1 MGMAVTF
8 RLFIHLLVKT
18 ASSNQHPVTKL
29 NSIISHNQIL
39 NKMVN
44 FLIFGPPGSGKG
56 TQSVRLAEKFNL
68 VHLSTGDMLRAEI
81 TAGSELGKRMSTIMS
96 KGELVPDEVVIEMI
110 ASKIDKTIGSAGF
123 LFDGFP
129 RTVGQTIELEK
140 MLGKREMKIDLMLVL
155 DVEHDELVSRLIS
168 RAELSGR
175 PDDKDPAVIE
185 NRISVY
191 KSKTEPIIN
200 YCREKRL
207 YQAINGMGTI
217 DDIFKRLSDHMQ
229 RYVKER

>member
-1 MGMAVTF
+1 
-8 RLFIHLLVKT
+8 
-18 ASSNQHPVTKL
+18 
-29 NSIISHNQIL
+29 
-39 NKMVN
+39 MVN

-68 VHLSTGDMLRAEI
+68 LHLSTGDMLRAEI
-81 TAGSELGKRMSTIMS
+81 AAGTELGKKMSVIMS

-110 ASKIDKTIGSAGF
+110 ANKIDSSKGIAGF

-129 RTVGQTIELEK
+129 RTVAQTVSLEK
-140 MLGKREMKIDLMLVL
+140 MLNERGMKIDLMLVL
-155 DVEHDELVSRLIS
+155 DVEHDALVKRLIG

-191 KSKTEPIIN
+191 KEKTEPIIN
-200 YCREKRL
+200 YCEEKGI
-207 YQAINGMGTI
+207 YQPVDGMGSI
-217 DDIFKRLSDHMQ
+217 EDIFGRLSVHMSKF
-229 RYVKER
+229 V